1 MPDMLIKL
9 YDMPNVTRT
18 SQNDFESKLEKEGIK
33 IKRAMVL
40 EKSVVAEFAK
50 VQFNFLWENEVERAI
65 LNRPSSCYIAVK
77 DKKIIGFACYD
88 ATGLGFF
95 GPMGVAPEEE
105 GKGIG
110 TALLYKCLESMKEKG
125 YGYAIIGYVTD
136 AVPFYEKA
144 VGAQVIEG
152 TELSKSIYS
161 NLISVE

>member
-9 YDMPNVTRT
+9 YDMPNVTQASRDDLET
-18 SQNDFESKLEKEGIK
+18 KLEKEGIK

-50 VQFNFLWENEVERAI
+50 VQFNYLWENEVERAI
-65 LNRPSSCYIAVK
+65 FNRPSSCYIAVK

-105 GKGIG
+105 GKGVG
-110 TALLYKCLESMKEKG
+110 KALLFKCLESMKEKG

-144 VGAQVIEG
+144 VNARVIEDSDLG
-152 TELSKSIYS
+152 KSIYC